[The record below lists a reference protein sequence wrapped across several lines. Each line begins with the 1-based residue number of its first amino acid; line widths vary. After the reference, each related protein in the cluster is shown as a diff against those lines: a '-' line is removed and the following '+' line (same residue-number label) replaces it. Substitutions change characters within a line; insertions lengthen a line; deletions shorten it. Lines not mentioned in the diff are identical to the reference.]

1 MEARFSQKNQTAN
14 FAGNYVQRAANH
26 GASKNKQLIDNYL
39 SENYQRID
47 ITNDKFS
54 RSKNVNLS
62 KIDNYRY
69 ENIILVSLLNNKIY
83 FRTPNN
89 QRYQEEDSE
98 FGLND
103 DNFDSLDEEVTNQ
116 SHAFSEVE
124 SSCEIPATKE
134 QQIQVK
140 TLASL
145 FD

>member
-26 GASKNKQLIDNYL
+26 GTSKNKQLIDNYL

-69 ENIILVSLLNNKIY
+69 ENIILVSLLNNKSILELQIT
-83 FRTPNN
+83 RDIKKKTPNSALTMIISTVLTKRSQIN
-89 QRYQEEDSE
+89 PTLSPRSSRVVRYLLQK
-98 FGLND
+98 
-103 DNFDSLDEEVTNQ
+103 
-116 SHAFSEVE
+116 
-124 SSCEIPATKE
+124 SSKY
-134 QQIQVK
+134 K
-140 TLASL
+140 
-145 FD
+145 